1 MQSQT
6 DLPAE
11 IANAELI
18 HIANPKMILELA
30 AKINDPRE
38 IIARYGITTHQFAA
52 LRDLPA
58 FRNAYREAR
67 AYWESDSNYKE
78 RIAVKA
84 GIMVEETLMDIYD
97 LIKDGDTHN
106 AIKMDAFKT
115 LASMAGADGK
125 QKEAQAGGQ
134 RVNIAINLGNGTSV
148 EKSVDVPR
156 GTTLEHED

>member
-97 LIKDGDTHN
+97 LIKDGDTPTPS
-106 AIKMDAFKT
+106 KWT
-115 LASMAGADGK
+115 PSRPLPVWRVLTASRKRRRLGASG
-125 QKEAQAGGQ
+125 
-134 RVNIAINLGNGTSV
+134 
-148 EKSVDVPR
+148 
-156 GTTLEHED
+156 